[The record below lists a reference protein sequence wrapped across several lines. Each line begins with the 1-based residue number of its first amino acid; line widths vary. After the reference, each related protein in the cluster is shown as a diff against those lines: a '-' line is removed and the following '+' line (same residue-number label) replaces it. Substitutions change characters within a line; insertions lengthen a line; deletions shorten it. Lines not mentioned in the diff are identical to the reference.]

1 MNIEEVRNI
10 CLSLPH
16 VTERC
21 PFGPDCLVF
30 EIGGRMFCLLDLSG
44 KWNFYNIKV
53 DPFYSEQLREKYSSV
68 FPGFHMNKR
77 HWVSVRYNADFSDE
91 FHRSLLQHAYNQTI
105 SCLTKKMRIQL
116 FGSC

>member
-77 HWVSVRYNADFSDE
+77 HC
-91 FHRSLLQHAYNQTI
+91 SLLQHAYNQTI